1 GFKPL
6 PPHQEVMNIRKQ
18 TRSILMVVFCTF
30 LFSIA
35 QIFYKNAAER
45 LSFSFEGIILNYFI
59 WIALVLYGIGT
70 LIFTYALKNG
80 ELSVLY
86 PVISTSFIWVALFS
100 FFIFDEPITF
110 MKGIGI
116 SAIVLGVILLNSYKE
131 VEDGSSSD

>member
-1 GFKPL
+1 
-6 PPHQEVMNIRKQ
+6 
-18 TRSILMVVFCTF
+18 MVVFCTF

-45 LSFSFEGIILNYFI
+45 LSLSFEGIILNYFI
-59 WIALVLYGIGT
+59 WIALVFYGIGT
-70 LIFTYALKNG
+70 LIFTYALKKG

-86 PVISTSFIWVALFS
+86 PVISTSFVWVALFS

-131 VEDGSSSD
+131 VEDGSSSY